1 MSTILSQYRLAIGT
15 HEYAVLEFLKR
26 INFQLSEPSLE
37 QLELIARRFSE
48 IPYEN
53 VSKMIKWNDLNGE
66 IQFRLPDEVLNDHLQ
81 WNLGGTCFSLTYY
94 LLEILTYCGYDC
106 KPIMGDMKWGKNVHC
121 AILVHKNEQDYLIDP
136 GYLIH
141 QPLQISKDTIPRY
154 LTPHSGIEIRFVP
167 EEERFDLFTFRN
179 GQFTW
184 RYRFSPQPVSMDEFA
199 RYWIESFSMPTMDGV
214 CLTRTEGSEMI
225 YIHNDFVKITRPEQI
240 IRKNSPDTS
249 EKLILQKFGIPLE
262 MLEGARYALNENH
275 KRQPELMISN
285 AADHS

>member
-1 MSTILSQYRLAIGT
+1 MSTILSHSGLAIGS
-15 HEYAVLEFLKR
+15 HDSAAVEFLKR
-26 INFQLSEPSLE
+26 INIQLSEPFLE

-53 VSKMIKWNDLNGE
+53 VSKIIKWNDLDGE

-106 KPIMGDMKWGKNVHC
+106 EPIMGDMKWGENVHC
-121 AILVHKNEQDYLIDP
+121 AVLVHKDEQDYLIDP

-141 QPLQISKDTIPRY
+141 QPLRISKDTITRH

-167 EEERFDLFTFRN
+167 EVERYDLYTFRN

-184 RYRFSPQPVSMDEFA
+184 RYRFTARAVSMDQFA
-199 RYWIESFSMPTMDGV
+199 QHWIGSFSKPTMNGV
-214 CLTRTEGSEMI
+214 CLTRTENDEMI

-240 IRKNSPDTS
+240 QRAKSFDTT
-249 EKLILQKFGIPLE
+249 EKLIVQKFGIPLE
-262 MLEGARYALNENH
+262 FVEEARSALDSNQKRIKH
-275 KRQPELMISN
+275 KLKNQDAS
-285 AADHS
+285 